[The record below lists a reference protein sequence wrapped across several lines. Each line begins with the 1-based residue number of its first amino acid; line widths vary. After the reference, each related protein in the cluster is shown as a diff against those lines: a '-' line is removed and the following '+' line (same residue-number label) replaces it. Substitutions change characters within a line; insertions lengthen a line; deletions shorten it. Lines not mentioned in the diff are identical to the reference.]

1 MKKTNKNDSNYLD
14 VVCKDENALSFT
26 DLLKFQP
33 AKPDYQLLKIKGHKL
48 VFSKEGKR
56 VTIEVESKNDYKG
69 LKCGQFYFIKGL
81 SLALC

>member
-1 MKKTNKNDSNYLD
+1 MGINNNGAKCKE
-14 VVCKDENALSFT
+14 VVCNKGNALSFS
-26 DLLKFQP
+26 DLLNFKP